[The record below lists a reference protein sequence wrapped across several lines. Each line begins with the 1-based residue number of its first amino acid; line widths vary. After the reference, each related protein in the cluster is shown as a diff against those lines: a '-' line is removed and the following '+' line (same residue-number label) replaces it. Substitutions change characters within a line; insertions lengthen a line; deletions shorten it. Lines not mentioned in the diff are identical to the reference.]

1 MSVGPQ
7 RLSLNTATV
16 KHLSL
21 RDSVELCQR
30 HEIGGIGLWREQ
42 IQEIGVD
49 VAAAIVRDSGLR
61 VSSVCRAGFFTVGPS
76 DWARMLEDNRAAID
90 EAAAVGADVLVLVSG
105 GLSAGSRSLPHARKL
120 IADAIAELAP
130 VASAAGVGLGIEAL
144 HPMFCADRC
153 AISRL
158 GQALEL
164 ALQFPAETVGVVV
177 DAYHVWWDD
186 AVLDEIA
193 RAADR
198 IFSYQVCDWTLPL
211 PSEVLLGRGHVGD
224 GHIEFGPLTQAVEA
238 AGYEGMIEVEI
249 FNEAIWAAPPDETA
263 RTVRER
269 FDAHI
274 VSC

>member
-1 MSVGPQ
+1 MSVGPE

-16 KHLSL
+16 KRLNL

-30 HEIGGIGLWREQ
+30 QQIGGIGLWREQ

-49 VAAAIVRDSGLR
+49 PAAAIVRDSGLR
-61 VSSVCRAGFFTVGPS
+61 VSSVCRAGFFTVTPG
-76 DWARMLEDNRAAID
+76 DWAAMLEDNRAAII
-90 EAAAVGADVLVLVSG
+90 ETAAVGADVLVLVSG
-105 GLSAGSRSLPHARKL
+105 GLVAGSRSLPHAREL
-120 IADAIAELAP
+120 IADAIAELVPIAT
-130 VASAAGVGLGIEAL
+130 AAGVRLGIEAL

-164 ALQFPAETVGVVV
+164 ARQFPAETVGVVV

-186 AVLDEIA
+186 TVLDEIA

-211 PSEVLLGRGHVGD
+211 PSDVLLGRGHVGD
-224 GHIEFGPLTQAVEA
+224 GHIEFIPLTQAVEA
-238 AGYEGMIEVEI
+238 AGYQGMIEVEI

-269 FDAHI
+269 FDTHI
-274 VSC
+274 MI

>member
-1 MSVGPQ
+1 MSVAPE

-16 KHLSL
+16 KHLNL
-21 RDSVELCQR
+21 RDSVDLCQR
-30 HEIGGIGLWREQ
+30 HQIAGIGLWREQ
-42 IQEIGVD
+42 IQEIGLD
-49 VAAAIVRDSGLR
+49 AAAAIVRDSGLR
-61 VSSVCRAGFFTVGPS
+61 VSSVCRAGFFTVSQG
-76 DWARMLEDNRAAID
+76 DRARMLDDNRAAID
-90 EAAAVGADVLVLVSG
+90 ETAAVGADVLVLVSG
-105 GLSAGSRSLPHARKL
+105 GLAPGSRSLPHAREL

-130 VASAAGVGLGIEAL
+130 VAAAAGVRLAIEAL

-158 GQALEL
+158 GQALNL
-164 ALQFPAETVGVVV
+164 ASQFPAETVGVVV

-193 RAADR
+193 RAGDR

-211 PSEVLLGRGHVGD
+211 PADVLLGRGHVGD
-224 GHIEFGPLTQAVEA
+224 GQIEFGPLTRAVEA

-249 FNEAIWAAPPDETA
+249 FNEAIWSTPADETA

-269 FDAHI
+269 FDTY
-274 VSC
+274 VVG

>member
-1 MSVGPQ
+1 MSVGPE

-16 KHLSL
+16 KRLNL

-30 HEIGGIGLWREQ
+30 QQIGGIGLWREQ

-49 VAAAIVRDSGLR
+49 AAAAIVRDSGLR
-61 VSSVCRAGFFTVGPS
+61 VSSVCRAGFFTVTPG
-76 DWARMLEDNRAAID
+76 DWAAMLEDNRAAIN
-90 EAAAVGADVLVLVSG
+90 ETAAVGADVLVLVSG
-105 GLSAGSRSLPHARKL
+105 GLVAGSRSLPHAREL
-120 IADAIAELAP
+120 IADAIAELVPIAT
-130 VASAAGVGLGIEAL
+130 AAGVRLGIEAL

-164 ALQFPAETVGVVV
+164 ARQFPAETVGVVV

-186 AVLDEIA
+186 TVLDEIA

-211 PSEVLLGRGHVGD
+211 PSDVLLGRGHVGD
-224 GHIEFGPLTQAVEA
+224 GHIEFIPLTQAVEA
-238 AGYEGMIEVEI
+238 AGYQGMIEVEI

-269 FDAHI
+269 FDTHI
-274 VSC
+274 MI